1 MRRKEEE
8 KREEE
13 EGERGERGEDL
24 PGGRSGVRA
33 WKRRREGKEEK
44 TFSGGVR
51 ACA

>member
-33 WKRRREGKEEK
+33 WRRREGKEEK